1 MAFNDDEEPP
11 PAKPAEPARPMRQV
25 QLTKYHNRKAPLAP
39 SDQTVVLELKG
50 ASSAASRAPLD
61 LVAVMDVSISMSG
74 SRLDSTKKALRF
86 IIRKLTD
93 HDRLSIVQFDHEA
106 TRLCALRCTTE
117 AAQAELETL
126 VGSIKT
132 RGATNIQA
140 GSRLPSTSS
149 RNASSPPAVPPTSCS
164 CLMVGRMKATQ
175 GRSSLATCRSTPS
188 ASAQGT
194 TPR

>member
-1 MAFNDDEEPP
+1 MQHFLDNDNDDDLPPPFKHEPPPPFNDDQEPP
-11 PAKPAEPARPMRQV
+11 PPKPGPARPMQRV
-25 QLTKYHNRKAPLAP
+25 QLIKYHSLNAPLAP
-39 SDQTVVLELKG
+39 NEQKVVLELKG

-61 LVAVMDVSISMSG
+61 LVAVMDVSRSMIG

-132 RGATNIQA
+132 RGATKDRKSTRLNSSHRA
-140 GSRLPSTSS
+140 LSRMPS
-149 RNASSPPAVPPTSCS
+149 
-164 CLMVGRMKATQ
+164 
-175 GRSSLATCRSTPS
+175 S
-188 ASAQGT
+188 A
-194 TPR
+194 